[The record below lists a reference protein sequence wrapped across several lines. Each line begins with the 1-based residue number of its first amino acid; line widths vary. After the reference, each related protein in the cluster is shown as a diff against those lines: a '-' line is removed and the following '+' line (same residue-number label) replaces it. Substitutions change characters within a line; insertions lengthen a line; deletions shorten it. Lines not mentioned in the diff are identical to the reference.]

1 MSAPPS
7 LTGPPDSRRSTR
19 WPDALA
25 AGLIAAAASG
35 APSTAW
41 TLARGESLLEG
52 GRAAGSLLLR
62 REGAGDLELLAAA
75 VPAHLALSLG
85 WAAVLERA
93 VPRGRELPG
102 SVLGGLAI
110 AALDLGVIAPR
121 WAPRVRAL
129 PQGRQWADH
138 IAFGLAVGVV
148 LRRRRARRE

>member
-1 MSAPPS
+1 MSPPPS
-7 LTGPPDSRRSTR
+7 PAGPPGSRRRRR
-19 WPDALA
+19 WADALA
-25 AGLIAAAASG
+25 AGLIAAVASG

-41 TLARGESLLEG
+41 TLARREPLLEA

-62 REGAGDLELLAAA
+62 RERAGDLALLAAA
-75 VPAHLALSLG
+75 VPVHLALSLG

-102 SVLGGLAI
+102 SVLGGLVI

-129 PQGRQWADH
+129 PQGRQCADH
-138 IAFGLAVGVV
+138 VAFGLAVGVV
-148 LRRRRARRE
+148 LQRRRTRRE